1 MGWIQRLERKDG
13 SPSYKAYWRDPQ
25 KNIKPR
31 TFRRRKDADRHLSDI
46 EHKKNE
52 GTYLDPNL
60 GKMTLEDFW
69 DYFIR
74 TSGGGLAESTRALYT
89 MQARRYILPH
99 LGSAQLRMI
108 TTKPRVK
115 EFLADLQ
122 SEGVGAPSINSV
134 HRLLRRVLAVAV
146 EDSRIAVNP
155 ASRVEAPKVAHGEMH
170 FLTAKEVA
178 ALANAVEPRY
188 RTLVFFLAYTGAR
201 IGEAAALRRK
211 NVDLLGRQAHIV
223 EASKEVGGKLYLG
236 ATKTEKSRSVFL
248 PAFLAEMM
256 AKHIEEFVDAT
267 NKDALVFTTST
278 GSVVRQTGFRRR
290 TFKPA
295 AARAGLVAGLRPHD
309 LRHTAVALAIEAG
322 WHPKKI
328 QEMVGHAGIQ
338 VTMEVYGHLF
348 STLHSEGADKLDA
361 VYRAAADAQE
371 NEVTPILAARSAK
384 TVG

>member
-25 KNIKPR
+25 KKIKSR
-31 TFRRRKDADRHLSDI
+31 TFRRRKDADRHLSDV

-60 GKMTLEDFW
+60 GKMTLEEFW

-74 TSGGGLAESTRALYT
+74 TSGGGLAESTRALYS
-89 MQARRYILPH
+89 MQARLYILPH
-99 LGSAQLRMI
+99 LGSSQLRTI
-108 TTKPRVK
+108 TKPRVK

-122 SEGVGAPSINSV
+122 SMGVGAPSVNSV

-146 EDSRIAVNP
+146 EDGRIAVNP
-155 ASRVEAPKVAHGEMH
+155 ASRIEAPKVAHGEMH

-178 ALANAVEPRY
+178 ALAHAVEPRY
-188 RTLVFFLAYTGAR
+188 RTLVYFLAYTGTR

-211 NVDLLGRQAHIV
+211 NVDLLKRQAHIV

-256 AKHIEEFVDAT
+256 AKHIEEFVDPA

-295 AARAGLVAGLRPHD
+295 AARAGLAAELRPHD
-309 LRHTAVALAIEAG
+309 LRHTAVALAIQAE

-328 QEMVGHAGIQ
+328 QEMLGHSSIE
-338 VTMEVYGHLF
+338 VTLGTYGHLF
-348 STLHSEGADKLDA
+348 ETLHSEGADQLD
-361 VYRAAADAQE
+361 VLYRAAAVSQG
-371 NEVTPILAARSAK
+371 NEVTPISVARSAK
-384 TVG
+384 TIG

>member
-1 MGWIQRLERKDG
+1 MAWIKRVDLKNG
-13 SPSYKAYWRDPQ
+13 TFSYKACWRDPS
-25 KNIKPR
+25 KKIKSR
-31 TFRRRKDADRHLSDI
+31 TFRLKKDAQRFLI
-46 EHKKNE
+46 EMESKKNE

-60 GKMTLEDFW
+60 GKMRLSEFW

-74 TSGGGLAESTRALYT
+74 TSGSGLAESTRALYS

-99 LGSAQLRMI
+99 LGDFQLRAI
-108 TTKPRVK
+108 TKPKVK

-122 SEGVGAPSINSV
+122 AAGLGTPSINSV

-146 EDSRIAVNP
+146 EDGRIAVNP
-155 ASRVEAPKVAHGEMH
+155 ASRVQAPKTTKGEMH
-170 FLTAKEVA
+170 YLTAKEVSS
-178 ALANAVEPRY
+178 LADQVEQRY
-188 RTLVFFLAYTGAR
+188 RTLVYFLAFTGTR

-211 NVDLLGRQAHIV
+211 NVDLLKRQAHIV

-236 ATKTEKSRSVFL
+236 ATKTEKSRTVFL
-248 PAFLAEMM
+248 PTFLADML
-256 AKHIEEFVDAT
+256 AKHIEEFVDPK

-278 GSVVRQTGFRRR
+278 GSTVRQTGFRRR

-295 AARAGLVAGLRPHD
+295 AARAGLTAGLRPHD

-328 QEMVGHAGIQ
+328 QEMLGHSSIE
-338 VTMEVYGHLF
+338 VTLGTYGHLF
-348 STLHSEGADKLDA
+348 STLHSEGADQLDA
-361 VYRAAADAQE
+361 LYRAAATTEE
-371 NEVTPILAARSAK
+371 NEVTPISAARSAK